1 MNAEVQILLLAH
13 MPHGRTWTWHDP
25 ELLAVEALLDDAGRQ
40 QAIDEAFADLRA
52 RATVVG
58 QHAAA

>member
-1 MNAEVQILLLAH
+1 MNTAVQILLLAH

-25 ELLAVEALLDDAGRQ
+25 ELLTIEATLDEAGRQ
-40 QAIDEAFADLRA
+40 AAIDEAFTDLRA
-52 RATVVG
+52 RATVIG